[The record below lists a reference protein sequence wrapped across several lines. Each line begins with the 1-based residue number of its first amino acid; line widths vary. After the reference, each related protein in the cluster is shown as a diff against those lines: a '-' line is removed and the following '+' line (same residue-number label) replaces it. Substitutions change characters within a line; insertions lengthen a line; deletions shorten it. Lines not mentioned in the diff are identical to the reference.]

1 MRALLSRAPLNTD
14 LGLLLVRLAVGFSML
29 VFHGW
34 GKLTGG
40 PEAWARV
47 GGSMG
52 NLGIGL
58 WPEAWGLAAA
68 LAESLGSLLLILGL
82 FTRPAAAVLA
92 FTMVVAAV
100 QHLNMPPE
108 AANAGWKGASHALE
122 LLGVYLAL
130 LLVGP
135 GAYAFTRGR

>member
-14 LGLLLVRLAVGFSML
+14 LGLLLLRLAVGFSML

-82 FTRPAAAVLA
+82 ILLVLG
-92 FTMVVAAV
+92 F
-100 QHLNMPPE
+100 QF
-108 AANAGWKGASHALE
+108 ASLG
-122 LLGVYLAL
+122 LLGELMIHL
-130 LLVGP
+130 
-135 GAYAFTRGR
+135 RGDEERRRIARERPPRDV